1 METNTATQTQV
12 SKGKITIPEPLEEVS
27 ILLIQIEEGIMVKRE
42 ESGRSEI
49 NSLRGAVKEIEV
61 EKASKFIRE
70 LRSKWKAK

>member
-12 SKGKITIPEPLEEVS
+12 SKGKITIPEPLEGVS

-42 ESGRSEI
+42 ERGRREI

-70 LRSKWKAK
+70 LRSKWRIK